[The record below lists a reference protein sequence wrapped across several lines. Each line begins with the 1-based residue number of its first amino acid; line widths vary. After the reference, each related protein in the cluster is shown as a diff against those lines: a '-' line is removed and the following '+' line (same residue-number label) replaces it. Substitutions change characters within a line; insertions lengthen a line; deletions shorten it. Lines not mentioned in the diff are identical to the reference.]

1 MNQPD
6 RQLWDGMLAHL
17 REHHAP
23 TYRHWFSELEPL
35 GVAEGAFGLRAGTD
49 HHRDYLQRTCSEH
62 FNDAALAVSGR
73 LLPVRFIGPHDPAP
87 QVASTGKRGGKTSPR
102 PSAANHTTEHVIG
115 EPPVR
120 EASVETSSEYVESRG
135 KSLESGF
142 IEPSPRSAPIRDHGL
157 VINPDYG
164 FENFVQGPSNRLAHA
179 AAVAVARSP
188 GRTYNP
194 LFLHGGVGLG
204 KTHLLQAICLTIR
217 EAQPGASIYY
227 TSCDGFITQFMDAVQ
242 AGQMGDFRHRFRDL
256 DVLVIDDIHF
266 LAKRERTQEEF
277 FHTFNSLYQMNKQIV
292 LSSDAAPEEIPDL
305 EDRLVSRFK
314 SGLVAKMDA
323 PDYESRVAIVKTKG
337 KLRGIH
343 LTPDVAEF
351 IASRIDTN
359 IRELEGTIVTLHMRS
374 AVEGRPLNIELAREA
389 LADRGQEEPTD
400 LSIQTI
406 LEAVAAFYRVRPAEL
421 MSKRRHRS
429 VAIPRQVCMFLA
441 RRHTR
446 HSLEEVGLTFGGRDH
461 TTVMHAVRMIES
473 RLLQDEDLNTV
484 IRSIEDKLRV
494 TKSV

>member
-49 HHRDYLQRTCSEH
+49 NHRDYLQRSCSKH

-87 QVASTGKRGGKTSPR
+87 QVASTGKKGGKTAPR
-102 PSAANHTTEHVIG
+102 PSAAIHTTEHVIG
-115 EPPVR
+115 EPPLR
-120 EASVETSSEYVESRG
+120 EVSAEAPSEFVESRG

-179 AAVAVARSP
+179 AAVAVARKP

-217 EAQPGASIYY
+217 EAEPGASIYY

-314 SGLVAKMDA
+314 SGLVAKMDT

-389 LADRGQEEPTD
+389 LADRGEQEQTD

-494 TKSV
+494 TKTA

>member
-6 RQLWDGMLAHL
+6 RQLWDGMLTHL

-23 TYRHWFSELEPL
+23 TYRHWFSELEPV
-35 GVAEGAFGLRAGTD
+35 GVADGAFWLRSGTD
-49 HHRDYLQRTCSEH
+49 NHRDYLQRSCSEH

-73 LLPVRFIGPHDPAP
+73 LLPVRFIGPSDAAPAIP
-87 QVASTGKRGGKTSPR
+87 TPGRKTAKPTRSAAASTADQGMS
-102 PSAANHTTEHVIG
+102 
-115 EPPVR
+115 EPPLR
-120 EASVETSSEYVESRG
+120 DAPAESANRAAAP
-135 KSLESGF
+135 SGAGGLQSGY

-179 AAVAVARSP
+179 AAVAVAQKP

-194 LFLHGGVGLG
+194 LFIHGGVGLG

-337 KLRGIH
+337 KLRGIN
-343 LTPDVAEF
+343 LTSEVTEF
-351 IASRIDTN
+351 IAARVDTN

-374 AVEGRPLNIELAREA
+374 AVEGRPLSIELVREA
-389 LADRGQEEPTD
+389 LADRGETEHTD
-400 LSIQTI
+400 LSIQMV
-406 LEAVAAFYRVRPAEL
+406 LDAVAAFYRVRPAEL

-441 RRHTR
+441 RKHTR

-461 TTVMHAVRMIES
+461 TTVMHAVRMIET
-473 RLLQDEDLNTV
+473 RLTQDDDLGGV
-484 IRSIEDKLRV
+484 IRSIEDKLRLS
-494 TKSV
+494 KSV

>member
-35 GVAEGAFGLRAGTD
+35 GVAEGAFWLRAGTD
-49 HHRDYLQRTCSEH
+49 NHRDYLQRSCSEH

-73 LLPVRFIGPHDPAP
+73 LLPVRFIGPNDAAP
-87 QVASTGKRGGKTSPR
+87 PVPTATRKPGKAGSTKQSSPASTVE
-102 PSAANHTTEHVIG
+102 HTIG
-115 EPPVR
+115 EPPLR
-120 EASVETSSEYVESRG
+120 DAPAIGLGESRPS
-135 KSLESGF
+135 SLEAGF

-179 AAVAVARSP
+179 AAVAVAKNP

-389 LADRGQEEPTD
+389 LADHGQSEPTD

-441 RRHTR
+441 RKHTR

-461 TTVMHAVRMIES
+461 TTVMHAVRMIDS
-473 RLLQDEDLNTV
+473 RLSQDEDLNTV

-494 TKSV
+494 SKSV

>member
-1 MNQPD
+1 
-6 RQLWDGMLAHL
+6 
-17 REHHAP
+17 
-23 TYRHWFSELEPL
+23 
-35 GVAEGAFGLRAGTD
+35 
-49 HHRDYLQRTCSEH
+49 
-62 FNDAALAVSGR
+62 
-73 LLPVRFIGPHDPAP
+73 
-87 QVASTGKRGGKTSPR
+87 
-102 PSAANHTTEHVIG
+102 
-115 EPPVR
+115 
-120 EASVETSSEYVESRG
+120 
-135 KSLESGF
+135 
-142 IEPSPRSAPIRDHGL
+142 
-157 VINPDYG
+157 
-164 FENFVQGPSNRLAHA
+164 VQGPSNRLAHA
-179 AAVAVARSP
+179 AAVAVAQKP

-314 SGLVAKMDA
+314 SGLVAKMEA

-337 KLRGIH
+337 KLRGIN
-343 LTPDVAEF
+343 LTPEVAEF
-351 IASRIDTN
+351 IAARVDTN

-374 AVEGRPLNIELAREA
+374 AVEGRPLSIELDLEA
-389 LADRGQEEPTD
+389 LADRGEAEHTD
-400 LSIQTI
+400 LSIQMI
-406 LEAVAAFYRVRPAEL
+406 LDAVAAFYRVRPAEL

-441 RRHTR
+441 RKHTR

-461 TTVMHAVRMIES
+461 TTVMHAVRMIET
-473 RLLQDEDLNTV
+473 RLTQDDDLGGV
-484 IRSIEDKLRV
+484 IRSIEDKLRLS
-494 TKSV
+494 KSS